1 MKIRFYFVWSH
12 TGKDIYGHE
21 PRLWRASELLD
32 ASPEIV
38 RLYNKY
44 LLSALYTD
52 FPHHH
57 PELADD
63 VIDDIAHIERGEIE
77 AAEWGGEGFCHSLT
91 RDTVT
96 FEHSVFGEC
105 PEWPIWSC
113 PLSHY
118 QAALLGWRRFIDMPR
133 AIGTEL
139 IIELPN

>member
-1 MKIRFYFVWSH
+1 VKIRFYFVWSH

-44 LLSALYTD
+44 LLSALCTD
-52 FPHHH
+52 FPSHH

-63 VIDDIAHIERGEIE
+63 AIDDIAHIERGEIE
-77 AAEWGGEGFCHSLT
+77 VAEWGGEGFCHSLT

-96 FEHSVFGEC
+96 FEHAVFGEC

-118 QAALLGWRRFIDMPR
+118 KVALLGWRRFIDMPR
-133 AIGTEL
+133 AIGSEL